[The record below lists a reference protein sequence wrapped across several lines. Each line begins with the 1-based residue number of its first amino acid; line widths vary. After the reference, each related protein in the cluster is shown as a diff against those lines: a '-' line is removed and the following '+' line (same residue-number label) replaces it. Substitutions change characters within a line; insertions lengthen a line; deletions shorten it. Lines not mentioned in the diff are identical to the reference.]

1 VSAVR
6 AGIAAV
12 ALLIGGGAAD
22 TLDAPAAVFFTVPQA
37 NGRGRP
43 SDPPEVSVSAN
54 GRYVAFTSFARLS
67 VKDTNECADVY
78 VLDRATGRVTLES
91 LTPDGRAS
99 SCASERPRLA
109 GDGRLL
115 IYETTGDAAGAG
127 LPPRSVVVLRD
138 RLTGATRL
146 LERPEVAANGGSRD
160 AAISA
165 DGRVVV
171 LTSAATNL
179 ADGPDANESA
189 DDVYSVDVASMTIR
203 RVSVD
208 AAGRQPAAGA
218 SFAPALSADGR
229 YIVFSSTAPLDGAVV
244 PPAAAT
250 GRPQVNVYLRDM
262 TLGLTTRVSVRA
274 GSAAPNGSSYE
285 PAISGDGR
293 YVAFVSD
300 ATNLV
305 GHDENRA
312 ADVFLRDLRTG
323 TTELVSRSESG
334 GSANGPSVH
343 PAISGDGGI
352 VAFQS
357 DASDLFCGRPCAQAV
372 RDINLV
378 SDVFV
383 FDRASRV
390 IRRVSTGRPPWMEP
404 SIGPAIDAT
413 GTVIAF
419 SSRHPIDARDDRDD
433 YDLFIRV
440 PGHSRR

>member
-1 VSAVR
+1 MR
-6 AGIAAV
+6 AGIAAIGV
-12 ALLIGGGAAD
+12 LIAGQGAD
-22 TLDAPAAVFFTVPQA
+22 TVDAGMFFTVPQA
-37 NGRGRP
+37 NARGRP

-54 GRYVAFTSFARLS
+54 GRYVAFTSFARLG
-67 VKDTNECADVY
+67 VNDTNECADVY
-78 VLDRATGRVTLES
+78 RLDRVTGRVTLES
-91 LTPDGRAS
+91 LAADGHALTGGS
-99 SCASERPRLA
+99 ARPHLA

-115 IYETTGDAAGAG
+115 IYETIEGTAGAG
-127 LPPRSVVVLRD
+127 LPPRGVVVLRD

-146 LERPEVAANGGSRD
+146 LERPGVAANGDSRD

-171 LTSAATNL
+171 FASTASNLT
-179 ADGPDANESA
+179 DGPDANESA
-189 DDVYSVDVASMTIR
+189 DDVYSVELASMTIR

-218 SFAPALSADGR
+218 SFAPAVSDDGR
-229 YIVFSSTAPLDGAVV
+229 YIVFSSTAPLDGAAG
-244 PPAAAT
+244 PPAVAT
-250 GRPQVNVYLRDM
+250 GRPQVNVYLRNM

-274 GSAAPNGSSYE
+274 GSGAPNGSSYE

-293 YVAFVSD
+293 YVAFVSE

-305 GHDENRA
+305 DHADNRA

-334 GSANGPSVH
+334 GSANGPSGH
-343 PAISGDGGI
+343 PALSERGGI
-352 VAFQS
+352 VVFQS
-357 DASDLFCGRPCAQAV
+357 DASDPFCGRQCAAAV

-378 SDVFV
+378 ADVFA
-383 FDRASRV
+383 FDRASRAV
-390 IRRVSTGRPPWMEP
+390 RRVSTGRTPWMEP
-404 SIGPAIDAT
+404 SIGPAVDAT

-419 SSRHPIDARDDRDD
+419 SSKHPMDANDDRDD

-440 PGHSRR
+440 PRRPRP

>member
-1 VSAVR
+1 VSAIR
-6 AGIAAV
+6 AGLATV
-12 ALLIGGGAAD
+12 ALLIAGQAAD
-22 TLDAPAAVFFTVPQA
+22 TVDPPGVFLTVPQA
-37 NGRGRP
+37 NARGSP

-54 GRYVAFTSFARLS
+54 GRYVAFTSFVRLAAR
-67 VKDTNECADVY
+67 DTNECADVY
-78 VLDRATGRVTLES
+78 VLDRVTGRVTLES
-91 LTPDGRAS
+91 LTPDGHAS
-99 SCASERPRLA
+99 NRPSSRPHLA

-115 IYETTGDAAGAG
+115 IYETIEGSAGAG
-127 LPPRSVVVLRD
+127 LPPRWVVVLRD

-146 LERPEVAANGGSRD
+146 LERPGVAANGGSRD

-171 LTSAATNL
+171 FASTASNLT
-179 ADGPDANESA
+179 DRPDAKGSG
-189 DDVYSVDVASMTIR
+189 DDVYSVEVASMTIR

-208 AAGRQPAAGA
+208 AAGRHPAAGS
-218 SFAPALSADGR
+218 SFAPAVSADGR
-229 YIVFSSTAPLDGAVV
+229 YIVFSSTAPLDGAAG
-244 PPAAAT
+244 PPAAAA
-250 GRPQVNVYLRDM
+250 GRPQVNVYLRDT

-285 PAISGDGR
+285 AAISGDGR

-305 GHDENRA
+305 AHDDNRA
-312 ADVFLRDLRTG
+312 ADIFLRDLRAG

-357 DASDLFCGRPCAQAV
+357 DASDLFCGRQCAAAV

-378 SDVFV
+378 ADIFV

-390 IRRVSTGRPPWMEP
+390 IRRVSTGRTPWMEP
-404 SIGPAIDAT
+404 SIGPAVDAS

-440 PGHSRR
+440 PARPR

>member
-1 VSAVR
+1 MLPIR

-12 ALLIGGGAAD
+12 AILSAGRAAG
-22 TLDAPAAVFFTVPQA
+22 TVDAPGVFFTVPQA
-37 NGRGRP
+37 NARGTP

-54 GRYVAFTSFARLS
+54 GRHVAFTSFARLAP
-67 VKDTNECADVY
+67 KDTNDCADIY
-78 VLDRATGRVTLES
+78 VLDRVTGRVTLES
-91 LTPDGRAS
+91 LAPDGRAS
-99 SCASERPRLA
+99 SRASARPHLA

-115 IYETTGDAAGAG
+115 IYETIDGAAGAG
-127 LPPRSVVVLRD
+127 RLPRWVVVLRD
-138 RLTGATRL
+138 RVTGATRL
-146 LERPEVAANGGSRD
+146 LERPGIPANGGNRD

-171 LTSAATNL
+171 FTSTASNLT
-179 ADGPDANESA
+179 DGPDANESG
-189 DDVYSVDVASMTIR
+189 DDVYSVEVASMTIR

-218 SFAPALSADGR
+218 SFAPAVSADGR
-229 YIVFSSTAPLDGAVV
+229 YIVFSSTAPLDGAVGR
-244 PPAAAT
+244 PAVAT

-262 TLGLTTRVSVRA
+262 TLGLTTRISVRA

-305 GHDENRA
+305 AHDDNRA

-323 TTELVSRSESG
+323 TTELVSRSASG
-334 GSANGPSVH
+334 GSANGPSGH

-357 DASDLFCGRPCAQAV
+357 DASDLFCGRQCASAV

-378 SDVFV
+378 ADIFA

-390 IRRVSTGRPPWMEP
+390 IRRVSTGRTPWMEP
-404 SIGPAIDAT
+404 SIGPAVDAT

-440 PGHSRR
+440 PGRLRP

>member
-1 VSAVR
+1 VPAMR
-6 AGIAAV
+6 AGIAAIG
-12 ALLIGGGAAD
+12 LLIAGQAAD
-22 TLDAPAAVFFTVPQA
+22 TVDAGMFFTVPQA
-37 NGRGRP
+37 NARGRP

-54 GRYVAFTSFARLS
+54 GRYVAFTSFARLG
-67 VKDTNECADVY
+67 VNDTNECADIY
-78 VLDRATGRVTLES
+78 VLDRVTGRVTLES
-91 LTPDGRAS
+91 LAADGHALNRGSA
-99 SCASERPRLA
+99 RPHLA

-115 IYETTGDAAGAG
+115 IYETIEGTAGAG
-127 LPPRSVVVLRD
+127 LPPRGVVVLRD

-146 LERPEVAANGGSRD
+146 LERPGVAANGDSRD

-171 LTSAATNL
+171 FASTASNLT
-179 ADGPDANESA
+179 DGPDANESA
-189 DDVYSVDVASMTIR
+189 DDVYSVELASMTIR

-218 SFAPALSADGR
+218 SFAPAVSDDGR
-229 YIVFSSTAPLDGAVV
+229 YIVFSSTAPLDGAAG
-244 PPAAAT
+244 PPAVAT
-250 GRPQVNVYLRDM
+250 GRPQVNVYLRNM

-274 GSAAPNGSSYE
+274 GSGAPNGSSYE

-293 YVAFVSD
+293 YVAFVSE

-305 GHDENRA
+305 DHDDNRA

-334 GSANGPSVH
+334 GSANGPSSH
-343 PAISGDGGI
+343 PAISADGGI
-352 VAFQS
+352 VVFQS
-357 DASDLFCGRPCAQAV
+357 EASDLFCGRQCAAAV

-378 SDVFV
+378 ADVFA

-390 IRRVSTGRPPWMEP
+390 VRRVSTGRTPWMEP
-404 SIGPAIDAT
+404 SIGPAVDAT

-419 SSRHPIDARDDRDD
+419 SSKHPMDGNDDRDD

-440 PGHSRR
+440 PRRPRP